1 MKFTKL
7 FFTGAVCAMMA
18 LASACSNKGAE
29 ATDTAA
35 EATDSTVQTEA
46 AEKTAAVIELAQG
59 ETFDLA
65 QGKPVIVD
73 FNATWC
79 GPCKMIAPSF
89 HALANDFIGR
99 VKFYSV
105 DIDRCPE
112 TAKAFGIEAI
122 PTFVL
127 IRPDGRTE
135 RFVGTDSFATDTELN
150 RASNIEEVT
159 SIILPRM
166 REVLDKNLK

>member
-46 AEKTAAVIELAQG
+46 AEKTAAIIELAQG
-59 ETFDLA
+59 ETLDLA

-79 GPCKMIAPSF
+79 GPCKKYAGK
-89 HALANDFIGR
+89 AL
-99 VKFYSV
+99 FYSV
-105 DIDRCPE
+105 DVDVHPE
-112 TAKAFGIEAI
+112 LAAEYGVQGIPHIQFINPADPAANTSLVGLQTKEDFTAALNAF
-122 PTFVL
+122 
-127 IRPDGRTE
+127 
-135 RFVGTDSFATDTELN
+135 
-150 RASNIEEVT
+150 
-159 SIILPRM
+159 
-166 REVLDKNLK
+166 LK

>member
-46 AEKTAAVIELAQG
+46 AEKTAAIIELAQG
-59 ETFDLA
+59 ETLDLA

-79 GPCKMIAPSF
+79 GPCKKFAPHIRGNRRRIRRQSP
-89 HALANDFIGR
+89 LLQRGR
-99 VKFYSV
+99 
-105 DIDRCPE
+105 
-112 TAKAFGIEAI
+112 
-122 PTFVL
+122 
-127 IRPDGRTE
+127 
-135 RFVGTDSFATDTELN
+135 
-150 RASNIEEVT
+150 
-159 SIILPRM
+159 
-166 REVLDKNLK
+166 